1 MSRAEV
7 EFEAYPSK
15 KVHSFVALE
24 GPRARPVY
32 LSIKDPDNELQ
43 GRSVALT
50 PEEVYMLV
58 DLWTA
63 NVERPEPPKDP
74 SAWDHFLELPEGA
87 QFTWQGFGT
96 VYTKDGDLIR
106 WEDWDGEARADRAS
120 LWKGSWSEM
129 PYDFVQEYSRSHREV
144 FDSLPVPSTF
154 WLKIAGDWYERIKVS
169 DSRYYSSELSDI
181 TLSADYLDYNDYEGI
196 STENPNA

>member
-7 EFEAYPSK
+7 EFEAYPSQ
-15 KVHSFVALE
+15 KVHSFVAVE
-24 GPRARPVY
+24 GGSSTHPVY
-32 LSIKDPDNELQ
+32 LRLEDSDNEIQ
-43 GRSVALT
+43 GKSVALT
-50 PEEVYMLV
+50 PEEVYTLV

-74 SAWDHFLELPEGA
+74 SAWDHFLEIPEGG
-87 QFTWQGFGT
+87 QFTCQGFGT

-106 WEDWDGEARADRAS
+106 YSDWNEAQTDLVSR
-120 LWKGSWSEM
+120 WKDPWSGM
-129 PYDFVQEYSRSHREV
+129 PYDFIQEYTRTHREV

-169 DSRYYSSELSDI
+169 DSRYYSSEIPDI

-196 STENPNA
+196 STEDPNA